1 MKSRHTSRN
10 SLARQT
16 ALLAVTILLG
26 GVAACAALATP
37 SSVACLK
44 FIYA

>member
-26 GVAACAALATP
+26 GGGCVCRP
-37 SSVACLK
+37 CHFV
-44 FIYA
+44 